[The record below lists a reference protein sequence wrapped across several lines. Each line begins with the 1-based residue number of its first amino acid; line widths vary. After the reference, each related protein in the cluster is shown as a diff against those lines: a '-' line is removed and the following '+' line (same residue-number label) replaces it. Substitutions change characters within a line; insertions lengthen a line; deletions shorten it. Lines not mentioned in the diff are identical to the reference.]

1 VHGWKKKILLV
12 NLSKREIKTWE
23 PPDDMLK
30 KFLGGT
36 GLGFRIIQKYYDVR
50 AEPLSPDTPLIF
62 ATGPLTGSKMFG
74 AARHSVISF
83 SPLTNTIFDSLSGG
97 FFASELKFAGYDAI
111 VIEGKSEQPVY
122 IRIQDGTVEIKDATH
137 LWGKTVS
144 ETIRELTSDLGKN
157 FKIAT
162 IGPAGENMVRIAAIM
177 NDRMHA
183 AGRGGLGAVMGYKK
197 LKAIAVSGSGKVE
210 EANPEKLRELFEDV
224 IKIRMTW
231 NPALSRSLRLFGTSA
246 LVNVINA
253 VGILPTKNFQKGIYE
268 YAEEISGEAL
278 KERILINRHSC
289 YNCPVACK
297 RETKTKNKHGDGPE
311 YETIINL
318 GSMILVKTI
327 EDVAELNYMAN
338 EMGIDTISLG
348 GTLACAC
355 ELSELGKLPEK
366 IEWGNKER
374 FEELIIKI
382 AKREGIGNDLAEGS
396 KRLAEKYGV
405 PEAAMQV
412 KGLEVPA
419 YDPRGAFGMA
429 LSYGTSYRGACHLRG
444 WAIAF
449 EVIGIPNLVDRFSP
463 VEKPALVA
471 YLQDL
476 AMVYDSLVLCQHY
489 GMEFD
494 EEPLAAILS
503 AVTGVEYTKESVL
516 QVGERI
522 WNLARLINIKRG
534 FGKRDDMLPKRFLEP
549 LKEGPSKGKI
559 IPYEEMLLQYYE
571 VRGWDQEGVPKPEKL
586 EELGL
591 VEGG

>member
-1 VHGWKKKILLV
+1 MIKYIIIIIIIILIIISIYFIMTKPSPNLHREILRTASGLNKLRNKFIRSAKKIV
-12 NLSKREIKTWE
+12 NVSVRSKE
-23 PPDDMLK
+23 PSLKSLDDFARI
-30 KFLGGT
+30 FLG
-36 GLGFRIIQKYYDVR
+36 Y
-50 AEPLSPDTPLIF
+50 
-62 ATGPLTGSKMFG
+62 
-74 AARHSVISF
+74 
-83 SPLTNTIFDSLSGG
+83 GG
-97 FFASELKFAGYDAI
+97 
-111 VIEGKSEQPVY
+111 V
-122 IRIQDGTVEIKDATH
+122 
-137 LWGKTVS
+137 
-144 ETIRELTSDLGKN
+144 
-157 FKIAT
+157 FKIA
-162 IGPAGENMVRIAAIM
+162 A
-177 NDRMHA
+177 RMGTLSA
-183 AGRGGLGAVMGYKK
+183 
-197 LKAIAVSGSGKVE
+197 
-210 EANPEKLRELFEDV
+210 RELSVKLDILPEDLRKWLHEALINGILEKTRTPHGF
-224 IKIRMTW
+224 IKYTINITAVRT
-231 NPALSRSLRLFGTSA
+231 ALVKLFNNITRLFS
-246 LVNVINA
+246 I
-253 VGILPTKNFQKGIYE
+253 
-268 YAEEISGEAL
+268 EEISGEAL